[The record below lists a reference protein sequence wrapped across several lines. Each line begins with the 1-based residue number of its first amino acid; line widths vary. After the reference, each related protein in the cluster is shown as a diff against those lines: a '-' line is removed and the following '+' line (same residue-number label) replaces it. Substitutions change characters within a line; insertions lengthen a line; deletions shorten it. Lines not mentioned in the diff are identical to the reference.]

1 MLQKPWFKNK
11 TYGWGWY
18 PATWQ
23 GWLVM
28 LTWLIVEL
36 GCVFVAFRY
45 FGPASSLFALWVVGI
60 STISATILVIIA
72 WLTGEKPRWQWGDKK

>member
-11 TYGWGWY
+11 TYGWGWQ

-23 GWLVM
+23 GWGVM
-28 LTWLIVEL
+28 LGWLIVEFGFIL
-36 GCVFVAFRY
+36 YAFMRV
-45 FGPASSLFALWVVGI
+45 GSSPQFPLWIVII
-60 STISATILVIIA
+60 SFSSAVILLIIA